1 METQILAKANE
12 VIKDSSFTK
21 LVKRSKVG
29 NCFLIVTTPNFDL
42 YGSFSSLAVYATSG
56 NDIYL
61 LR

>member
-12 VIKDSSFTK
+12 VVKNAEFTK

-29 NCFLIVTTPNFDL
+29 NCFLIVTTPQFDL
-42 YGSFSSLAVYATSG
+42 YGSFSSNVVYATFG
-56 NDIYL
+56 DNILL